1 MPLSKSSIKR
11 LAEELQEDFSV
22 YLNEV
27 YRYDLDELLA
37 SAADNFVSVELGDL
51 DEKLHTS
58 LAVLPVWPARLG

>member
-37 SAADNFVSVELGDL
+37 SAADNFVSVELGEL
-51 DEKLHTS
+51 DEKLHTA
-58 LAVLPVWPARLG
+58 LAVALMDTVKV

>member
-58 LAVLPVWPARLG
+58 LAVELMDTVKF

>member
-51 DEKLHTS
+51 DEKLHTA
-58 LAVLPVWPARLG
+58 LAVELMDTVKV